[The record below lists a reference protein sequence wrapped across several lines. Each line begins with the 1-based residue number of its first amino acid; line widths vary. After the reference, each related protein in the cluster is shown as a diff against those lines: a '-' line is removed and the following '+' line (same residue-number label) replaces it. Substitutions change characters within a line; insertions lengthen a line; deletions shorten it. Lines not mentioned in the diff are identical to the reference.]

1 MEDFSG
7 TGSPNTWVLGFTLS
21 SPRLFRSK
29 PEILGALAAYATGC
43 KTITASSDQGSRCRV
58 PRHDRVIPHRCPGF
72 SRTSAGPIPRAN
84 RFLRRSG
91 LARNPVQISLERT
104 IATT

>member
-1 MEDFSG
+1 MRHEWTSVSLSTSVHASTLHSRRAGHCMIFPMEDFSG

-43 KTITASSDQGSRCRV
+43 VMAWCYKYL
-58 PRHDRVIPHRCPGF
+58 HRGVQRPAHLVQDE
-72 SRTSAGPIPRAN
+72 SH
-84 RFLRRSG
+84 LRRRR
-91 LARNPVQISLERT
+91 L
-104 IATT
+104 